1 MKAKE
6 VKELEKKYIG
16 QTYKRYDVVFKDGSG
31 SILTDTEGKKYVD
44 FFSGIAVNALGYGN
58 KGINAAIK
66 KQADRYIHFSNHF
79 YIDTQS
85 SLAKLI
91 VENSFGSRVF
101 YVNTGSEAN
110 EVAMKIARKWGI
122 LHKDR
127 ANGIISFY
135 NSFHGRTAAALTAT
149 AQEKFHK
156 YLNPVMPGHV
166 YAKFNDIED
175 VRSKIDSQTA
185 AVMVEPVQAEGGILM
200 PEPGFLKA
208 LRKLCD
214 EKNVLLIFDE
224 VQTGMGRLGRLFGYE
239 VYGVKPDIMTIAKS
253 IGGGIPLAAV
263 IINKELEHVFTYGD
277 HGTTMGGNP
286 LACAAGEVVFKT
298 VMKPAFLKD
307 VRKKGGYIISTVKKW
322 NNPRILEVRGAGLLI
337 GLQLKEGVSEV
348 VVRALKEGLIINGTG
363 HETVRIEPPL
373 NIPMPALKKGLDI
386 LKKVI

>member
-1 MKAKE
+1 
-6 VKELEKKYIG
+6 
-16 QTYKRYDVVFKDGSG
+16 
-31 SILTDTEGKKYVD
+31 
-44 FFSGIAVNALGYGN
+44 
-58 KGINAAIK
+58 
-66 KQADRYIHFSNHF
+66 
-79 YIDTQS
+79 
-85 SLAKLI
+85 
-91 VENSFGSRVF
+91 
-101 YVNTGSEAN
+101 
-110 EVAMKIARKWGI
+110 
-122 LHKDR
+122 
-127 ANGIISFY
+127 
-135 NSFHGRTAAALTAT
+135 
-149 AQEKFHK
+149 
-156 YLNPVMPGHV
+156 
-166 YAKFNDIED
+166 
-175 VRSKIDSQTA
+175 
-185 AVMVEPVQAEGGILM
+185 MVEPVQAEGGILM